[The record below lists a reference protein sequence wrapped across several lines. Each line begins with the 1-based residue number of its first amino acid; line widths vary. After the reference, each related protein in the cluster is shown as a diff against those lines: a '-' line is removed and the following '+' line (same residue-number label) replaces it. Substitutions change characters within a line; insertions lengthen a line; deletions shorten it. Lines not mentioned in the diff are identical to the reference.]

1 MKIGLRSPL
10 PESPEDFI
18 ALRDAKLL
26 RHLACFDCKKPFTTA
41 SATTPAG
48 WRDTQIV
55 GICEP
60 CFDKLTDAADPEDAL
75 DDGEGF

>member
-18 ALRDAKLL
+18 ALRDAGAL
-26 RHLACFDCKKPFTTA
+26 RHHSCCMCKQPFTPS
-41 SATTPAG
+41 SATSPAG

-60 CFDKLTDAADPEDAL
+60 CFDKLADAADPEDAL

>member
-18 ALRDAKLL
+18 KLQRIGAL
-26 RHLACFDCKKPFTTA
+26 RHLSCFDCKKPFTTA

-60 CFDKLTDAADPEDAL
+60 CFDRLADTVDPEDAL